1 MVPQAG
7 NRTIVYRHVLDVF
20 LMLSD
25 VIASRSWYPVSP
37 ATASLTHSPSTVQ
50 CVKTRPASVAS
61 KRTIELTHWL
71 DVPTLRSSPF
81 RPYEV
86 VTVHLAVGDAQEGAF
101 TKVEKGF
108 SAISETVWEVNLYD
122 RMTS

>member
-1 MVPQAG
+1 MVPRLPARG
-7 NRTIVYRHVLDVF
+7 LVYRHVLDVF

-61 KRTIELTHWL
+61 KRVIELTHWL

-86 VTVHLAVGDAQEGAF
+86 APVHLAVWRRSRGGLNKSQKRLFGY
-101 TKVEKGF
+101 
-108 SAISETVWEVNLYD
+108 L
-122 RMTS
+122 